1 MKKALNLLIVIAAL
15 ASLAAPALAQATFYG
30 TDDFND
36 NTFAS
41 GRWNTFQTLN
51 GGAWSETNG
60 RMEFT
65 GDATSTAILTS
76 NRVQQFRVWSSNTTS
91 NTSYTDS
98 WTANMTFTI
107 DKTAVASNGVTLLG
121 FDVHRAGTSSGYY
134 GIYLLYT
141 TSGGR
146 IFSEQGVFNGTG
158 FTRTTLGS
166 TGTLDNAFDGTDVLL
181 RVDYNGST
189 QNFTS
194 AFSFDSGA
202 TYFNYGNF
210 GSAGASGGTAVG
222 NTSAWLSAPTTGFGI
237 EVYGALYGNGSS
249 AGPTLVSGQAFVD
262 NLSVSAIPEP
272 STYAAIFGA
281 GALAFAVWRRSRKT
295 ASPSRLG

>member
-1 MKKALNLLIVIAAL
+1 MKKLCHLLVVIAAL
-15 ASLAAPALAQATFYG
+15 ASLGAPAFAQATFYG

-36 NTFAS
+36 NSFAS
-41 GRWNTFQTLN
+41 GRWSSFQTTN
-51 GGAWSETNG
+51 AGVWAETNG
-60 RMEFT
+60 RLEFT
-65 GDATSTAILTS
+65 GNASSTSITTA
-76 NRVQQFRVWSSNTTS
+76 NRVQQFRIWSSNTTS

-107 DKTAVASNGVTLLG
+107 DKTVVASNGVTMLG
-121 FDVHRAGTSSGYY
+121 FDVHRAGTASGYY
-134 GIYLLYT
+134 GIYLLYAS
-141 TSGGR
+141 SGGR
-146 IFSEQGVFNGTG
+146 IFSEQGVFNGSG

-166 TGTLDNAFDGTDVLL
+166 TGTLDNAFDGTEVLL

-189 QNFTS
+189 QSFTS

-210 GSAGASGGTAVG
+210 GSADASGGTAVG
-222 NTSAWLSAPTTGFGI
+222 NTSAWLSAPTTGFGL
-237 EVYGALYGNGSS
+237 EVYGALYGNGS
-249 AGPTLVSGQAFVD
+249 ATGPTLVSGQAFAD

-281 GALAFAVWRRSRKT
+281 GALAFAFWRRRAPRPIAKS
-295 ASPSRLG
+295 